1 MSLLRVGVCNDD
13 VSVSDEV
20 GPGPFGGAV
29 GRVEVPERAALDDD
43 GGGACDIVCILAV
56 EEIPVVMK
64 ERQAGK
70 SSISPKRSVYYMI
83 KVSLACVMAALS
95 A

>member
-1 MSLLRVGVCNDD
+1 KDYP
-13 VSVSDEV
+13 E
-20 GPGPFGGAV
+20 PETAV
-29 GRVEVPERAALDDD
+29 T
-43 GGGACDIVCILAV
+43 IVKRGWTV
-56 EEIPVVMK
+56 DEIPVVMK

-83 KVSLACVMAALS
+83 KVSLACVIAAIS